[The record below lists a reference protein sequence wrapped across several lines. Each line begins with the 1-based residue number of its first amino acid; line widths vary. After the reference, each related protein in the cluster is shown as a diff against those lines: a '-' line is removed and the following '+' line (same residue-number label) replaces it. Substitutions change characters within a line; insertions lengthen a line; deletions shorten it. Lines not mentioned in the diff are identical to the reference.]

1 MGIHTTIP
9 TRIPFWK
16 ETHMPYRIALFDA
29 DNTLLDFT
37 RAEHDA
43 LCACLA
49 ARGLPHD
56 EDTVAAYSAINDG
69 HWKRLELGL
78 TTRDRLKVERFGDFF
93 ASIGYNGD
101 PVQMARDYEST
112 LGQQTCL
119 LDGALEL
126 IQALHGKCELYIVT
140 NGITAVQQ
148 SRFGRCALAPY
159 FDKCFISEQ
168 MGCAKPEKRFFD
180 LVAASIPNFDPKEA
194 LVIGDSLSSDIRG
207 GINAGL
213 DTCWFNPKGKA
224 APADME
230 ITYTVGRLADIEA
243 ILLG

>member
-1 MGIHTTIP
+1 MA
-9 TRIPFWK
+9 
-16 ETHMPYRIALFDA
+16 YRIVLFDA

-78 TTRDRLKVERFGDFF
+78 TTRDRLKTERFVDFF
-93 ASIGYNGD
+93 ASIDYHGD
-101 PVQMARDYEST
+101 PVLMARDYEST
-112 LGQQTCL
+112 LGKQTCL

-126 IQALHGKCELYIVT
+126 IQSLYCKCELYIVT

-148 SRFGRCALAPY
+148 SRFGGCALAPY
-159 FDKCFISEQ
+159 FDQCFISEQ

-180 LVAASIPNFDPKEA
+180 LVAASIPNFDSKEA
-194 LVIGDSLSSDIRG
+194 IVIGDSLSSDILG

-213 DTCWFNPKGKA
+213 DTCWYNPKEKT
-224 APADME
+224 APADMH
-230 ITYTVGRLADIEA
+230 ITYTVTRLSDIQH
-243 ILLG
+243 IVLD

>member
-1 MGIHTTIP
+1 MS
-9 TRIPFWK
+9 
-16 ETHMPYRIALFDA
+16 YRITLFDA

-49 ARGLPHD
+49 SRGLPHD

-78 TTRDRLKVERFGDFF
+78 TTRDRLKTERFADFF
-93 ASIGYNGD
+93 ASIDYDGD
-101 PVQMARDYEST
+101 PVLMARDYEST
-112 LGQQTCL
+112 LGKQTCL

-148 SRFGRCALAPY
+148 SRFAGCALAPY
-159 FDKCFISEQ
+159 FDQCFISEQ

-180 LVAASIPNFDPKEA
+180 LVAASIPHFDSKEA
-194 LVIGDSLSSDIRG
+194 IVIGDSLSSDILG

-213 DTCWFNPKGKA
+213 DTCWFNPKGKN
-224 APADME
+224 APADMD
-230 ITYTVGRLADIEA
+230 ITYTVTRLSDIQH
-243 ILLG
+243 IVLD

>member
-1 MGIHTTIP
+1 
-9 TRIPFWK
+9 
-16 ETHMPYRIALFDA
+16 MPYRIALFDA

-49 ARGLPHD
+49 VRGLPRD

-78 TTRDRLKVERFGDFF
+78 TTRDRLKTERFGDFF
-93 ASIGYNGD
+93 ASIGYGGD
-101 PVQMARDYEST
+101 PVQMARDYEAT

-119 LDGALEL
+119 LEGALEL
-126 IQALHGKCELYIVT
+126 IRALHGKCRLYIVT

-148 SRFGRCALAPY
+148 SRFSGCSLAPY
-159 FDKCFISEQ
+159 FDHCFISEQ

-180 LVAASIPNFDPKEA
+180 QVAAAIPDFDPAEA
-194 LVIGDSLSSDIRG
+194 IVIGDSLSSDIRG

-213 DTCWFNPKGKA
+213 DTCWFTPRGKT
-224 APADME
+224 APPDMP
-230 ITYTVGRLADIEA
+230 ITYTVNRLSEILP

>member
-1 MGIHTTIP
+1 MS
-9 TRIPFWK
+9 
-16 ETHMPYRIALFDA
+16 YRITLFDA

-49 ARGLPHD
+49 SRGLPHD

-78 TTRDRLKVERFGDFF
+78 TTRDRLKAERFADFF
-93 ASIGYNGD
+93 ASIDYDGD
-101 PVQMARDYEST
+101 PVLMARDYEST
-112 LGQQTCL
+112 LGKQTCL

-148 SRFGRCALAPY
+148 SRFAGCALAPY
-159 FDKCFISEQ
+159 FDQCFISEQ

-180 LVAASIPNFDPKEA
+180 LVAASIPHFDSKEA
-194 LVIGDSLSSDIRG
+194 IVIGDSLSSDILG

-213 DTCWFNPKGKA
+213 DTCWFNPKGKN
-224 APADME
+224 APADMD
-230 ITYTVGRLADIEA
+230 ITYTVTRLSDIQH
-243 ILLG
+243 IVLD

>member
-1 MGIHTTIP
+1 MA
-9 TRIPFWK
+9 
-16 ETHMPYRIALFDA
+16 YRIALFDA

-43 LCACLA
+43 LISCLA

-56 EDTVAAYSAINDG
+56 ESTVSAYSAINDG
-69 HWKRLELGL
+69 HWKRLEKGL
-78 TTRDRLKVERFGDFF
+78 TTRDRLKTERFADYF
-93 ASIGYNGD
+93 ASIGYGGD
-101 PVQMARDYEST
+101 PSFMARDYEAT
-112 LGQQTCL
+112 LGRQTAL
-119 LDGALEL
+119 LDGALDL
-126 IQALHGKCELYIVT
+126 IRALYGKCELYIVT

-148 SRFGRCALAPY
+148 SRFGGCALAPY

-180 LVAASIPNFDPKEA
+180 LVAEAIPHFDPAEA
-194 LVIGDSLSSDIRG
+194 IVIGDSLSSDILG

-213 DTCWFNPKGKA
+213 DTCWFNPKGKP
-224 APADME
+224 APEGMKITHTVTTLSE
-230 ITYTVGRLADIEA
+230 IIP